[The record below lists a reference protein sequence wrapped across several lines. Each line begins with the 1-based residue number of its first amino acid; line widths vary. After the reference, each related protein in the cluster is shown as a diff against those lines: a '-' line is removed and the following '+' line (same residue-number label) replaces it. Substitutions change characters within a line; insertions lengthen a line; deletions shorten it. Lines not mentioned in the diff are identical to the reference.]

1 MLVPVCLLCW
11 RWHVENAVSS
21 GSVEVKGNVWRWK
34 WKITRKK
41 SSTAFMWTQKNIHS
55 FFLLFSSIHQCR
67 CSFFIFSSPFLPI
80 PFVALNITVI
90 YFYFVFFKHYLW
102 LDVTLYRHFQNDG
115 IKVDYRLCFMF
126 RLPHCCAKFRPFW
139 DA

>member
-21 GSVEVKGNVWRWK
+21 GWK
-34 WKITRKK
+34 SKRKHLEMEMENKKKK
-41 SSTAFMWTQKNIHS
+41 SSTAFKWTQKIFILILCCFHPFISAAAQSS
-55 FFLLFSSIHQCR
+55 FSLP
-67 CSFFIFSSPFLPI
+67 PFLPTSI
-80 PFVALNITVI
+80 VALNIAVI
-90 YFYFVFFKHYLW
+90 YFYFVFFKHYLC

-126 RLPHCCAKFRPFW
+126 RLAHCCAKFRPFW